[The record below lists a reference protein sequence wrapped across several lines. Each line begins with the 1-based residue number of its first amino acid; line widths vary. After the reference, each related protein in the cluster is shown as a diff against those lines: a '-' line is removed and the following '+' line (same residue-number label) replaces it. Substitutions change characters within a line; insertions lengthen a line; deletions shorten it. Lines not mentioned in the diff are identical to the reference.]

1 MNSDKLN
8 ELSKNIHSPVPFWFL
23 NGQVDEWHI
32 VREFEMMREKGIGDV
47 IVHPRYGLQVEYLS
61 EEWFTIF
68 GWCVREAKKHG
79 MHVWIYDEFNWPS
92 GTAGMTVMQ
101 NDPDYQG
108 KYLAVETKPLSEIDL
123 TAFQPGLYIIA
134 ANIEGDYVTKT
145 RLLDGIE
152 SLKALTGEWRIFNCT
167 LKHDR
172 FYIDTLSKNAVDC
185 FKRVTYD
192 EYYKRFGDEFGE
204 HDPRDLYGRTLDL
217 LGERG
222 LRRLE
227 PALHRRL
234 FLHVRVQIRL
244 RSRADASLSLLSRHG
259 KARVSGPTTGNTR
272 APCSTN
278 ATTAIWE
285 RGAESTGSSTPAT
298 TTTRSRSDIR
308 SVSRETCSTRCG
320 LWTSRASITSPS
332 RPSETA

>member
-68 GWCVREAKKHG
+68 GWCVREAKKQG

-101 NDPDYQG
+101 NDPGYQG
-108 KYLAVETKPLSEIDL
+108 KYLAVETRPLSEIDL
-123 TAFQPGLYIIA
+123 TAFQPGLHIIA
-134 ANIEGDYVTKT
+134 ANIEGDYVSKT

-192 EYYKRFGDEFGE
+192 EYYKRFGDEFGATI
-204 HDPRDLYGRTLDL
+204 HAIFTD
-217 LGERG
+217 
-222 LRRLE
+222 E
-227 PALHRRL
+227 PSIYWVSVGYDDRNLPYTEDY
-234 FLHVRVQIRL
+234 FSSVRVQIRL
-244 RSRADASLSLLSRHG
+244 RSRADASLPLLSRTG
-259 KARVSGPTTGNTR
+259 KHAFPGRLLGTRGRPVQRTLPRQSGSVVQRARGHLHRPQQS
-272 APCSTN
+272 
-278 ATTAIWE
+278 
-285 RGAESTGSSTPAT
+285 RGAAQISDPFPGKHVRYDAGYGHPGR
-298 TTTRSRSDIR
+298 RSPR
-308 SVSRETCSTRCG
+308 
-320 LWTSRASITSPS
+320 
-332 RPSETA
+332 